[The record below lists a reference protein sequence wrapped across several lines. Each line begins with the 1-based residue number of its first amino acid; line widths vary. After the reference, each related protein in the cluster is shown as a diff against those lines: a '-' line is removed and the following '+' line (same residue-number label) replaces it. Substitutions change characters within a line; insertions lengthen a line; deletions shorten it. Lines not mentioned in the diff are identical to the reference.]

1 VIETI
6 ASWLAVA
13 LVAVTATGLLLAHDW
28 RWSLALLGAQ
38 YLGAAALAAQ
48 HWPLGM
54 AAAKLVAG
62 WMATAA
68 LGMTLTG
75 FAQRPDPAEQ
85 SWPQGRTFRI
95 LMAGMVFVLAGV
107 LTPRVEDVIG
117 GVGAPVIAGTILLI
131 GLGWL
136 QLGSSWQIPRII
148 TGLLTVL
155 AGFEVFYTAVEGSIL
170 VAGLLALVTL
180 GLGLV
185 GAYLLTASTSEDT
198 P

>member
-6 ASWLAVA
+6 ISWAAVA
-13 LVAVTATGLLLAHDW
+13 LVAVTATGLLLAQDW
-28 RWSLALLGAQ
+28 RWSLGLLGAQ
-38 YLGAAALAAQ
+38 YLGAAVLATQ

-68 LGMTLTG
+68 LGMTLT
-75 FAQRPDPAEQ
+75 ATAERTETPEGG
-85 SWPQGRTFRI
+85 WPQGRTFRI

-107 LTPRVEDVIG
+107 LTPRVENVIT
-117 GVGAPVIAGTILLI
+117 GVGAPVIAGTIILI

-136 QLGSSWQIPRII
+136 QLGSSGHVPRII
-148 TGLLTVL
+148 IGLLTVL
-155 AGFEVFYTAVEGSIL
+155 AGFETFYAAVESSIL
-170 VAGLLALVTL
+170 VAGLLAVVTL

-185 GAYLLTASTSEDT
+185 GAFLLISPTAEDT
-198 P
+198 R